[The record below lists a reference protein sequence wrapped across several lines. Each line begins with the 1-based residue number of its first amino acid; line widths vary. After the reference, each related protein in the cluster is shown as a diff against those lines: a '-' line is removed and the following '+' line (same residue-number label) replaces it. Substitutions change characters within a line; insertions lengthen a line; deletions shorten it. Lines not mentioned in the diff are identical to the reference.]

1 MLGFGYMIF
10 FVDWLGWDI
19 IEPLTY
25 SVGVF
30 YTLLGIRF
38 YRKYR
43 TDRTGDSI
51 KEILTKI
58 VMKPT
63 RLIQLKDLRI
73 RLDLQKA
80 ELKRA
85 ETRARMLRNR
95 INFQT
100 SLAESF
106 NAEHKSLL
114 Y

>member
-1 MLGFGYMIF
+1 MGAIFVTAAHIISFGYMIF

-51 KEILTKI
+51 
-58 VMKPT
+58 
-63 RLIQLKDLRI
+63 R
-73 RLDLQKA
+73 
-80 ELKRA
+80 
-85 ETRARMLRNR
+85 
-95 INFQT
+95 
-100 SLAESF
+100 
-106 NAEHKSLL
+106 
-114 Y
+114 